1 MVMLH
6 ALLPT
11 FEPVLH
17 ETNQVVRSFYVGGK
31 ARNIAIEL
39 VWSKVAKQVA
49 RFLLPVSSVP

>member
-17 ETNQVVRSFYVGGK
+17 ATNQVVRSFYVGGGK
-31 ARNIAIEL
+31 TRNIAIEL
-39 VWSKVAKQVA
+39 V
-49 RFLLPVSSVP
+49 